1 MTDEDIDYDFG
12 DRSTVPKGE
21 GMSIEEAS
29 RKHGRATVDL
39 SCPEGC
45 FELEVRG
52 RHETRDSREFLEEIA
67 ITDDPGPCPHCGAK
81 RGETDG

>member
-1 MTDEDIDYDFG
+1 MPKETDYDFG
-12 DRSTVPKGE
+12 ERPGIPGGE
-21 GMSIEEAS
+21 GMSIEEAA

-52 RHETRDSREFLEEIA
+52 RHETRDNREFLQDVA
-67 ITDDPGPCPHCGAK
+67 ITDDPGPCPNCGAP